1 MTTDQPLEGRDGSPN
16 RPISESGRDGSPNR
30 PNRRLGEASL
40 PKTAPPKAALPQRKW
55 LGHAVPS
62 WVDHGVFFITINCDK
77 RGGSPLLAE
86 SIIACIRDA
95 AMHYHGS
102 HWFVHL
108 WLVMPDHVHALL
120 SFPRN
125 EGMVKAI
132 GDWKRYT
139 SRKTGVKWQKGFF
152 DHRLRHDESFEEKA
166 HYIRMNPVREKLVE
180 IPEAWPHV
188 WSFDGR
194 DGSPNRPPSGDADG
208 RDAPPGRPQSD
219 RGESVGTAV
228 PAVCHDEDGRQVG
241 TAVTAVC
248 HAGDGRQVGTAV
260 TAVCHAGDGRQV
272 GTAVTAVWEMYRSIG
287 G

>member
-30 PNRRLGEASL
+30 PTSESGRDGSPNRPNRRLGEASL
-40 PKTAPPKAALPQRKW
+40 PQTAPPKAALPQRKW

-139 SRKTGVKWQKGFF
+139 SRITGVKWQKGFF

-194 DGSPNRPPSGDADG
+194 DGSPNRPPSGNADG

-228 PAVCHDEDGRQVG
+228 PAVCQ
-241 TAVTAVC
+241 

-260 TAVCHAGDGRQV
+260 PAVCHDGDGRLGEASLPFAEV
-272 GTAVTAVWEMYRSIG
+272 RS
-287 G
+287 